1 MTMIHQ
7 RSSCIAIAE
16 RFKVKTDLRKFHW
29 LPVVV
34 YIALGFFCM
43 DVTRADDLSSQI
55 PDRVSFEG
63 LNITPGQTRVAQAL
77 GEIRSQDKTVAEE
90 DVPLEFLVKGPPNS
104 RAGSGVMVAEMGQ
117 EIAFLNIAAGVVA
130 DRNSIV
136 DGLSGYTSRL
146 SMDFESESV
155 VGGLDLKTKMRN
167 TKKHSTVGI
176 EFEPH
181 LARRFQN
188 GIEFFLKG
196 SAEAVSRY
204 ERGSEM
210 APTGGPLQRPD
221 QVGVSGTVGFAR

>member
-7 RSSCIAIAE
+7 RNSCIAIAE

-34 YIALGFFCM
+34 SIALGFFCM

-63 LNITPGQTRVAQAL
+63 FNIDPGQTRVAQAL